1 MSVISLRQVDRSD
14 LLCKRYAS
22 LVSSYIDHPEHGRTS
37 TARVPLENLF
47 RVLQMLRYEAFS
59 DERRNGVLALEGLPS
74 NVSAL
79 TSDERWHE
87 RIQQALTDALADA
100 FADTARDEAI
110 SEVESTLRW
119 LASGNPTPSTDS
131 VAKSKRFFGRLSADL

>member
-22 LVSSYIDHPEHGRTS
+22 LVSSYIDHPEHGRTT

-59 DERRNGVLALEGLPS
+59 DERRNGVLALEGFPP
-74 NVSAL
+74 NVSLFVA
-79 TSDERWHE
+79 DEQWHE
-87 RIQQALTDALADA
+87 KIQQALTDALSDA
-100 FADTARDEAI
+100 FANTEKEEAI

-119 LASGNPTPSTDS
+119 LASGSPAPSTEA
-131 VAKSKRFFGRLSADL
+131 VAKSKRFFGRLLADL